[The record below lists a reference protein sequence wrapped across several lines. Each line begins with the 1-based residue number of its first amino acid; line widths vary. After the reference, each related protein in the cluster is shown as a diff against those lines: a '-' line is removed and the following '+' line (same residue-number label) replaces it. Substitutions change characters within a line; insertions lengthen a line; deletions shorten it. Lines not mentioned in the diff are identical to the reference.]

1 MEDVK
6 DKLCLVALIVIFITL
21 CGLAY
26 YFLVYQT
33 KEYFVQIDN
42 TKVEHL
48 ATTDN
53 MKCKYT
59 LTAFDETGKAKE
71 VEFKTTRE
79 LREGAYLKLEVMAFR
94 GVVSWNEV
102 QKEELPD
109 KVKEVIDNSLSL

>member
-6 DKLCLVALIVIFITL
+6 DKLCLATLIIIFITL

-33 KEYFVQIDN
+33 KEYYVQIDN
-42 TKVEHL
+42 TKVEL
-48 ATTDN
+48 LTTTDN
-53 MKCKYT
+53 MKYCYT
-59 LTAFDETGKAKE
+59 LTAFDEAGKEKE
-71 VEFKTTRE
+71 IEFKTTRE
-79 LREGAYLKLEVMAFR
+79 LREGAYLKLDVMAFR

-109 KVKEVIDNSLSL
+109 RVKEVYK

>member
-1 MEDVK
+1 MEDIK
-6 DKLCLVALIVIFITL
+6 DKLSAIALIVIFITL

-33 KEYFVQIDN
+33 KEYYVQIDN
-42 TKVEHL
+42 MKVESL
-48 ATTDN
+48 TTTDN
-53 MKCKYT
+53 MKYRYT
-59 LTAFDETGKAKE
+59 LTAFDEAGKEKK

-79 LREGAYLKLEVMAFR
+79 LREGAYLKLDVMAFR

-109 KVKEVIDNSLSL
+109 KVKEVYK